1 MEVVSV
7 YHVMN
12 VSSYVTD
19 CGGSVNIAD
28 HQSIVSWIQI
38 QLSFELSLIHA
49 VYYVVVSES

>member
-12 VSSYVTD
+12 VSSDVTN